1 MNWRKIIFLSLAVA
15 LAGVILLAGI
25 ARWSDSS
32 SGEKQS
38 SYAADS
44 SQLAGPV
51 SEEVL
56 ARGEY
61 LAKLGDCGA
70 CHSTAGQ
77 PEFSG
82 GLKMALPIGAI
93 YTTNITPDKTYGIG
107 RFSLADFDRALRFG
121 VANGHSLYP
130 AMPYPSY
137 AIIKREDVA
146 ALYAYFKFGV
156 APAAVPNKKSDILF
170 PLSMR
175 WPLTYWRLVFA
186 PKPKPF
192 DASTFADAAIAQGAY
207 FVEGLGHCGE
217 CHTPRGLALQVKAQR
232 GGDGNEFLS
241 GAAVENWYA
250 PSLRSGGSDTIGE
263 WSESQVARF
272 LQTGVNHSGIAFG
285 SMSDV
290 IVNSTQYL
298 STEDAEATA
307 KYLKTLQSPV
317 ATNRARFAYD
327 ERTDRKLAS
336 GDATERG
343 ALLYLDNC
351 AACHRPDGRGYEG
364 VFPGLAGNPVVEAEN
379 PLSLVSVVLLGSR
392 TSRTPATPA
401 QFSMPAFAWRLT
413 DQDAAD
419 IVSFIRGSWGN
430 DATPIEAPTVAAL
443 RSSSVPRAV
452 SRLHGAT
459 CAPVSRPLGSGPRSA
474 GSACTGAGGR

>member
-1 MNWRKIIFLSLAVA
+1 VNWRKIIFLSLGVA
-15 LAGVILLAGI
+15 LAGVVLLAGI
-25 ARWSDSS
+25 ARWSDSTA
-32 SGEKQS
+32 GEKES
-38 SYAADS
+38 YYAADS
-44 SQLAGPV
+44 AKLAGPV
-51 SEEVL
+51 SQEML

-77 PEFSG
+77 PAFSG

-107 RFSLADFDRALRFG
+107 RFSLADFDQALRFG

-130 AMPYPSY
+130 AMPYASY
-137 AIIKREDVA
+137 AIIKQEDVA

-156 APAAVPNKKSDILF
+156 APAAVPNKPSDILF

-192 DASTFADAAIAQGAY
+192 DASTFADATIARGAY

-217 CHTPRGLALQVKAQR
+217 CHTPRGLALQVKVQR
-232 GGDGNEFLS
+232 GRDGNEFLS
-241 GAAVENWYA
+241 GAPVENWYA
-250 PSLRSGGSDTIGE
+250 PSLRSGGPDTIGE
-263 WSESQVARF
+263 WSESQIARF

-285 SMSDV
+285 SMSEV

-298 STEDAEATA
+298 TTEDAVASA
-307 KYLKTLQSPV
+307 KYLKTLQAPL
-317 ATNRARFAYD
+317 TKDHMQFAYN

-336 GDATERG
+336 GDATDRG

-364 VFPGLAGNPVVEAEN
+364 VFPSLAGNPVVEAEN
-379 PLSLVSVVLLGSR
+379 PLSLVSVVLLGSE

-401 QFSMPAFAWRLT
+401 QFTMPAFAWRLT
-413 DQDAAD
+413 DQEAAD
-419 IVSFIRGSWGN
+419 TVSFIRSSWGN
-430 DATPIEAPTVAAL
+430 DAAPIEAPTVAAL
-443 RSSSVPRAV
+443 RSS
-452 SRLHGAT
+452 GQ
-459 CAPVSRPLGSGPRSA
+459 
-474 GSACTGAGGR
+474 